1 MSSATSSDTLTYEQ
15 RRERNIVRNKRM
27 FSELGLHAAASQPA
41 AGPRPRKQKRGTRQ
55 SKPKPPPAQGWRR
68 SSRVAHQPALDYR
81 EPSAREGLEEDRRA
95 RSASAAAPGRDEDED
110 VEGGMVHAPLSL
122 SAAAAAAAAAHRPP
136 SEGGS
141 ANSIKNLDVGIA
153 RLDGEY
159 LGEHIPAFQSTQIKA
174 GVMRLAAAPAVPKF
188 SRMSGIQAW
197 RNAVMLFVNVDRST
211 YNNVF
216 LEGGSCMVWY
226 AQNTQHADTPVIQ
239 RLLRAP
245 DAAADAASVPVKVEG
260 AGKGKGKGTDGK
272 RLKGTAV
279 LLFCRLPGEEYIY
292 CGRLGYC
299 RHNPER
305 RPMRFVWRLLDFA
318 ALRTKPAYKDMFDDP
333 VFQIVDVTQ

>member
-1 MSSATSSDTLTYEQ
+1 MSGATNAKLTYEQ
-15 RRERNIVRNKRM
+15 RRARNIARNKRM

-41 AGPRPRKQKRGTRQ
+41 VGQRSRKHQRSTRQ
-55 SKPKPPPAQGWRR
+55 PKPTPTQGWRR
-68 SSRVAHQPALDYR
+68 SSRVACQPAPNYR
-81 EPSAREGLEEDRRA
+81 EPSASEGLDERRA
-95 RSASAAAPGRDEDED
+95 GSPAARAPDEDED
-110 VEGGMVHAPLSL
+110 VEGGMVHAPLSQ
-122 SAAAAAAAAAHRPP
+122 AAVDTPLPP
-136 SEGGS
+136 TDNSS
-141 ANSIKNLDVGIA
+141 ANSIKNLDVCIA
-153 RLDGEY
+153 RLDKEY
-159 LGEHIPAFQSTQIKA
+159 LGEHIPAYQSTQIKA

-226 AQNTQHADTPVIQ
+226 AQNTQHSDTPVIQ

-245 DAAADAASVPVKVEG
+245 DAADAANANARVKEEG
-260 AGKGKGKGTDGK
+260 RHG
-272 RLKGTAV
+272 RLKGTPV

-292 CGRLGYC
+292 CGQLGYC
-299 RHNPER
+299 RHNPDR

-318 ALRTKPAYKDMFDDP
+318 MLRTKPAYKDMFDDP
-333 VFQIVDVTQ
+333 MFQIVDVTQ